1 MFAVMNKY
9 PYTPGHFMIIPH
21 LHTDALEELP
31 ADEWAHISLLTQ
43 KGVAALKKEFGVG
56 GVNIG
61 MNLGHAA
68 GAGIA
73 EHIHL
78 HLVPRWQK
86 DSNFIT
92 TIGDARVYSIDF
104 EAIYQKTFYCTIAQ
118 LSLEMLL
125 DGSLDDLSGIITPTI
140 CDTLRPMSQNIRV
153 AMGDKMPVIFLAH
166 PQNRSASYGL
176 KFCVEQYTNVK
187 KELEKITGK
196 EITDADILQR
206 ETLRFTM
213 PAVKLVTSL

>member
-1 MFAVMNKY
+1 MKYLYAPWRSDYVVDAQKNGCVFCGISADSDKDEENTVLYRDEICFAVMNKY

-31 ADEWAHISLLTQ
+31 ASEWAHISLLAQ

-92 TIGDARVYSIDF
+92 TIGDARVYSVDF
-104 EAIYQKTFYCTIAQ
+104 DEIYVKVKKA
-118 LSLEMLL
+118 
-125 DGSLDDLSGIITPTI
+125 
-140 CDTLRPMSQNIRV
+140 
-153 AMGDKMPVIFLAH
+153 FLAE
-166 PQNRSASYGL
+166 
-176 KFCVEQYTNVK
+176 V
-187 KELEKITGK
+187 
-196 EITDADILQR
+196 
-206 ETLRFTM
+206 
-213 PAVKLVTSL
+213 

>member
-1 MFAVMNKY
+1 MEYIYAPWRDAYVTGNGKGGCVFCDISANALNDEENTVLYRDEICFAVMNKY

-21 LHTDALEELP
+21 FHTDALEELLP
-31 ADEWAHISLLTQ
+31 QDWAHMSLLAQ
-43 KGVAALKKEFGVG
+43 KGVAALKKAFGVG

-92 TIGDARVYSIDF
+92 TIGDARVYSVDF
-104 EAIYQKTFYCTIAQ
+104 DEIYK
-118 LSLEMLL
+118 
-125 DGSLDDLSGIITPTI
+125 
-140 CDTLRPMSQNIRV
+140 
-153 AMGDKMPVIFLAH
+153 K
-166 PQNRSASYGL
+166 
-176 KFCVEQYTNVK
+176 VK
-187 KELEKITGK
+187 KAFLEEL
-196 EITDADILQR
+196 
-206 ETLRFTM
+206 
-213 PAVKLVTSL
+213 

>member
-1 MFAVMNKY
+1 MKYLYAPWRSDYVVDAQKNGCVFCGISADSDKDEENTVLYRDEICFAVMNKY

-31 ADEWAHISLLTQ
+31 AAQWAHISLLAQ
-43 KGVAALKKEFGVG
+43 KGVSALKKELGAG

-104 EAIYQKTFYCTIAQ
+104 EAIYQK
-118 LSLEMLL
+118 
-125 DGSLDDLSGIITPTI
+125 
-140 CDTLRPMSQNIRV
+140 
-153 AMGDKMPVIFLAH
+153 
-166 PQNRSASYGL
+166 
-176 KFCVEQYTNVK
+176 VK
-187 KELEKITGK
+187 KAFLEEL
-196 EITDADILQR
+196 
-206 ETLRFTM
+206 
-213 PAVKLVTSL
+213 